1 MEIGTMQEERNNHAV
16 AVVVYEEYAD
26 GWFNWQI
33 IANFLDVLH
42 KIDFLKNKIWYILQ
56 IQPAEKPYY

>member
-1 MEIGTMQEERNNHAV
+1 MKNMPAGLIDR
-16 AVVVYEEYAD
+16 
-26 GWFNWQI
+26 

-56 IQPAEKPYY
+56 IQPEEKPY